1 MSFEFDEVE
10 IMNEGIIYGAL
21 RDGDIHAGMGFLTDG
36 RIAAYDLITLVDDKD
51 FHPVY
56 NAAPNVRE
64 DVLADNPELEDILNE
79 LSSVLDNETMQNL
92 NARVD
97 IDDEE
102 EVDVARDFL
111 LEQGLISE
119 EGGTADGPTIAVGSK
134 EFTEQLILGQLTI
147 LLLEEH
153 GYDVV
158 DNTGLGGTDVLRQ
171 ALLDG

>member
-1 MSFEFDEVE
+1 MKK
-10 IMNEGIIYGAL
+10 
-21 RDGDIHAGMGFLTDG
+21 R
-36 RIAAYDLITLVDDKD
+36 
-51 FHPVY
+51 
-56 NAAPNVRE
+56 
-64 DVLADNPELEDILNE
+64 
-79 LSSVLDNETMQNL
+79 
-92 NARVD
+92 
-97 IDDEE
+97 
-102 EVDVARDFL
+102 VDVARDFL